1 MVTVNTA
8 SDPIDFSRIKQ
19 KKVISLLQ
27 KNGLYSLQDLS
38 ALRSLAYDPADG
50 KAYNKHIKSFEIQG
64 SIDIVWNTYKTIS
77 PEETRVGNMVSFG
90 LMFSRKRNT
99 IFYPGD
105 RYTGMEPGQLIFLN
119 LNLLGLTQ
127 LAVGHEIVE
136 VNDTERNF
144 KICYLQNGASTGTQ
158 LIQLKQESENQTTV
172 THETWYRSDSF
183 FRDRVLYPPF
193 HEKGLTEFHESVK
206 RKVEATLL

>member
-8 SDPIDFSRIKQ
+8 ADSIDFSRIKQ
-19 KKVISLLQ
+19 RKVISLLQ

-38 ALRSLAYDPADG
+38 ALRSLAYDPSDG
-50 KAYNKHIKSFEIQG
+50 KMYHKHLKSFNIQG
-64 SIDIVWNTYKTIS
+64 SIDRVWNTYKTIS

-90 LMFSRKRNT
+90 LMYSRQRNA
-99 IFYPGD
+99 ILYPGD
-105 RYTGMEPGQLIFLN
+105 VYTGMEAGQLIFLN

-136 VNDTERNF
+136 VNDAEKNF

-158 LIQLKQESENQTTV
+158 LIQLNEVSEKQTEII
-172 THETWYRSDSF
+172 HETWYRSDSA

-206 RKVEATLL
+206 QKVEANAL

>member
-1 MVTVNTA
+1 MVTVNTEVD
-8 SDPIDFSRIKQ
+8 SIDFSRIKQ
-19 KKVISLLQ
+19 QKVIALLQ
-27 KNGLYSLQDLS
+27 KNRLYSLQDLS
-38 ALRSLAYDPADG
+38 ALRSLAYDPSDG
-50 KAYNKHIKSFEIQG
+50 KAYRKHSKAFNIQG
-64 SIDIVWNTYKTIS
+64 SIDRVWNTYKTIS

-90 LMFSRKRNT
+90 LMYSRHRNT

-105 RYTGMEPGQLIFLN
+105 VYTGMEAGQLIFLN

-136 VNDTERNF
+136 VNDAEKNF

-158 LIQLKQESENQTTV
+158 LIQLKAISNDQTEV
-172 THETWYRSDSF
+172 THETWYRSDSV
-183 FRDRVLYPPF
+183 FRDRILYPPF

-206 RKVEATLL
+206 RKVEANAL

>member
-1 MVTVNTA
+1 MNTVNTA
-8 SDPIDFSRIKQ
+8 ADAIDFSRIKQ
-19 KKVISLLQ
+19 RKVIALLQ

-38 ALRSLAYDPADG
+38 ALRSLAYDPSDG
-50 KAYNKHIKSFEIQG
+50 KTYHKHLKSFNIQG
-64 SIDIVWNTYKTIS
+64 SIDTVWNTYKTIS

-90 LMFSRKRNT
+90 LMYSRQRNA
-99 IFYPGD
+99 ILYPGD
-105 RYTGMEPGQLIFLN
+105 VYTGMEAGQLIFLN

-136 VNDTERNF
+136 VNDADKNF

-158 LIQLKQESENQTTV
+158 VIQLKQISGSQTEV

-183 FRDRVLYPPF
+183 IRDRVLYPPF

-206 RKVEATLL
+206 RKVELLP